1 MNRKLTEKELLSS
14 LDEAIEKGWIFACF
28 QPKVNH
34 STKRIIGA
42 EALMRWRDP
51 EAGMQYPSDFIP
63 VLENAGM
70 LWKADLAIFE
80 RVCSFQERALA
91 SDIHP
96 VPVSFNISRFD
107 ILHDDYTLSLEEIR
121 KRHGVPVRLLHAEIT
136 ESSVIGGPE
145 RVAAFVSGL
154 QEIGYKV
161 EMDDFGSGYSSLN
174 VLKDLPFDFI
184 KLDMRF
190 FSGGMTG
197 RGGAIINAVVQ
208 MARWLHTPVIAEGLE
223 TEPQADFMESIG
235 CSYIQGYLYSKP
247 VPEEEFRRKLETSA
261 SEPVAPAIELPEEM
275 DAGKFWDPSSME
287 TLIFNSY
294 VGGAAIISLRQGR
307 IEILRVNRK
316 YSKEI
321 GLVMSDQEILRLDA
335 LGTLDTDNRRV
346 YLDALR
352 RASET
357 GEEQSCETWR
367 TICSK
372 CCGSDRICVRSFIRE
387 LGRAGDQ
394 TFYYVMVQN
403 ITAEK
408 KSYDELLRSEK
419 RYHYAAEHDSS
430 FAWEYDIRTHEMRPC
445 SRCIRELGLP
455 AVIRD
460 YPEPVIK
467 SRLFQP
473 DFADE
478 YREWYRKL
486 AEGVPYLEDVM
497 LLTDNRIPFRVAYTN
512 EFDEAG
518 RPLRAYG
525 SATPVST
532 GEKKD

>member
-1 MNRKLTEKELLSS
+1 MPQALSRINIYWFSAAFDAAHRVMDLAPGQCQINRKLTEKELLSS

-121 KRHGVPVRLLHAEIT
+121 KRLG
-136 ESSVIGGPE
+136 
-145 RVAAFVSGL
+145 
-154 QEIGYKV
+154 GYKV

-208 MARWLHTPVIAEGLE
+208 MARWLHTPVIAEGVE

-247 VPEEEFRRKLETSA
+247 VPEEEFRGKLETSA

-335 LGTLDTDNRRV
+335 LGRS
-346 YLDALR
+346 
-352 RASET
+352 RAARP
-357 GEEQSCETWR
+357 G
-367 TICSK
+367 
-372 CCGSDRICVRSFIRE
+372 GRSARSA
-387 LGRAGDQ
+387 AGQ
-394 TFYYVMVQN
+394 T
-403 ITAEK
+403 A
-408 KSYDELLRSEK
+408 
-419 RYHYAAEHDSS
+419 
-430 FAWEYDIRTHEMRPC
+430 
-445 SRCIRELGLP
+445 
-455 AVIRD
+455 
-460 YPEPVIK
+460 
-467 SRLFQP
+467 
-473 DFADE
+473 
-478 YREWYRKL
+478 
-486 AEGVPYLEDVM
+486 
-497 LLTDNRIPFRVAYTN
+497 
-512 EFDEAG
+512 
-518 RPLRAYG
+518 
-525 SATPVST
+525 SA
-532 GEKKD
+532 

>member
-1 MNRKLTEKELLSS
+1 
-14 LDEAIEKGWIFACF
+14 
-28 QPKVNH
+28 
-34 STKRIIGA
+34 
-42 EALMRWRDP
+42 
-51 EAGMQYPSDFIP
+51 MQYPSDFIP

-478 YREWYRKL
+478 SREWYRKL